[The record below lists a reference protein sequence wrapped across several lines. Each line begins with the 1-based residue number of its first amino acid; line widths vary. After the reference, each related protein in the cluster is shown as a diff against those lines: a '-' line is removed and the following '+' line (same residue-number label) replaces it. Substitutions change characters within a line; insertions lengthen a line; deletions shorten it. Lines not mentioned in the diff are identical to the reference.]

1 VRAVLLENASPRYSL
16 WEVYTRDKNLKTTI
30 TFGTS
35 ASLRCL
41 PYQTSRRRLEAWYVL
56 AFLRHHRPDF
66 DSLSAVEQQLL
77 LTKCCERVNEV
88 LKSVRLLSDFLEYG
102 LNDPLQGKIEV

>member
-1 VRAVLLENASPRYSL
+1 MGSIHEGQEPQDDDYV
-16 WEVYTRDKNLKTTI
+16 WD
-30 TFGTS
+30 FGI
-35 ASLRCL
+35 APL
-41 PYQTSRRRLEAWYVL
+41 PPIPDLARRRLEAWYVL
-56 AFLRHHRPDF
+56 ALLRHHRPNF
-66 DSLSAVEQQLL
+66 DNLSAVEQQLL